1 MSDYGLPALFCL
13 FAWWFSTGLILYL
26 VGLPWRTFRWTV
38 LGATF
43 LLGVGFAALVW
54 SRAETGPLAAYVAFL
69 GALLVWGWNET
80 VFLMGWVTGPR
91 RTACPPG
98 CRGWRHFLHGVE
110 AILYHE
116 LALLASLGLVVACT
130 WDSVNQFGTWT
141 FAILWFMRLSA
152 KLNVFLGVP
161 NLSEDFL
168 APHLDYLKSF
178 FRRRSMNALFPF
190 SVLISTLAAVLL
202 VQEAIAAPAGS
213 MAVIGFTLLA
223 TLMILAVA
231 EHWFLVLPLPIAAVW
246 SWGFR
251 SRSLS
256 DNFDIELAR
265 KPVSVESAPIN
276 QPTTHRLYR

>member
-13 FAWWFSTGLILYL
+13 FTWWFSTGLILYL
-26 VGLPWRTFRWTV
+26 VGLPWRTFRWTAFGATLL
-38 LGATF
+38 LGA
-43 LLGVGFAALVW
+43 GFAALVW
-54 SRAETGPLAAYVAFL
+54 SRAETDPLSAYVAFV

-98 CRGWRHFLHGVE
+98 CRGWRRFLHGVE
-110 AILYHE
+110 SILYHE
-116 LALLASLGLVVACT
+116 LALLASLGLVIAVT
-130 WDSVNQFGTWT
+130 WGGGNQFGTWT
-141 FAILWFMRLSA
+141 FAILWLMRLSA

-161 NLSEDFL
+161 NLSEEFL

-178 FRRRSMNALFPF
+178 FRRRSMNALFPV

-202 VQEAIAAPAGS
+202 VQEAMAATPGS
-213 MAVIGFTLLA
+213 LEVAGFTLLA
-223 TLMILAVA
+223 TLMILAIA
-231 EHWFLVLPLPIAAVW
+231 EHWFLVLPLPIAAFW

-256 DNFDIELAR
+256 DQFDIELAR
-265 KPVSVESAPIN
+265 EPVGVEPTTIN
-276 QPTTHRLYR
+276 PPTHRLYR